1 MQPIRCGSEFVQVRS
16 LIQRH
21 FKNQREPAI
30 NGQGQRRDMMAASDN
45 DFIRT
50 ESPTQGVTLVTP
62 TEDIDMSRSPALR
75 SVIKSELKPGCERLI
90 IDLSGVQY
98 MDSSGLAT
106 LVEAMRIAKTQS
118 VTLHLASMTAKVRA
132 IFEIARLDAFFSI
145 KDTLQEAL
153 DS

>member
-1 MQPIRCGSEFVQVRS
+1 
-16 LIQRH
+16 
-21 FKNQREPAI
+21 
-30 NGQGQRRDMMAASDN
+30 MAASDN

-50 ESPTQGVTLVTP
+50 ESPTQGITVVTP

-75 SVIKSELKPGCERLI
+75 SAIKSELKPGCERLF

-106 LVEAMRIAKTQS
+106 LVEAMRIAKTS
-118 VTLHLASMTAKVRA
+118 DVGLHLCAMTPKVRA

-145 KDTLQEAL
+145 KDTRDEAL
-153 DS
+153 EA